1 MKNSFGALWIIGAMG
16 TLRADV
22 LVQQPSVWNGN
33 GSNVSVGYTDEESAA
48 GTGFQAFDNFSIAAG
63 GAINQVSWVGLYTNQ
78 TLFLNEPPNTTSW
91 DLDFYANNS
100 GVPGALLS
108 DTSLATAGVS
118 SQVLGTGSFGGATF
132 TMYEFTANIPE
143 FDAAAA
149 TTYWFSPFSH
159 NPDESAKF
167 IWVQGTGGDGSAYD
181 QRWSSGSVSANF
193 VLPVDL
199 AFSMSNVPEPST
211 LLLEGAGIGLAALL
225 RKAHWQRMAPHN
237 GKIIASGAGPCPAKD
252 LTGRFVSTTAPCIGL
267 GLALGTAKAPS

>member
-1 MKNSFGALWIIGAMG
+1 MKKNFGALLIMGAFS
-16 TLRADV
+16 TLSADV

-48 GTGFQAFDNFSIAAG
+48 GNGFQAFDNFSIAAG
-63 GAINQVSWVGLYTNQ
+63 GTINQVSWVGLYINQ
-78 TLFLNEPPNTTSW
+78 TVFLNEPPNTTNW
-91 DLDFYANNS
+91 DIDFYGDNA

-108 DTSLATAGVS
+108 DTNLASSGVS
-118 SQVLGTGSFGGATF
+118 SQILGTGSFGGSTF
-132 TMYEFTANIPE
+132 KMYEFTANIPE
-143 FDAAAA
+143 FDAAAG

-181 QRWSSGSVSANF
+181 HGMSSGSVSGNF

-211 LLLEGAGIGLAALL
+211 FVLAGVGIGLAALL
-225 RKAHWQRMAPHN
+225 RKRIRQM
-237 GKIIASGAGPCPAKD
+237 S
-252 LTGRFVSTTAPCIGL
+252 
-267 GLALGTAKAPS
+267 

>member
-1 MKNSFGALWIIGAMG
+1 MKKIFAALCMMG
-16 TLRADV
+16 GLSSLSADV

-48 GTGFQAFDNFSIAAG
+48 GTGLQAFDNFSIAAG

-78 TLFLNEPPNTTSW
+78 TLFLNEPPNTTNW

-108 DTSLATAGVS
+108 DTNLATAGVS
-118 SQVLGTGSFGGATF
+118 SQILGTGSFGGATF

-143 FDAAAA
+143 FDAVAG

-167 IWVQGTGGDGSAYD
+167 IWVQGTAGDGSAY
-181 QRWSSGSVSANF
+181 QRRMTLGSVSGNF
-193 VLPVDL
+193 VLPIDL

-211 LLLEGAGIGLAALL
+211 LLLVSAGFVLAGLL
-225 RKAHWQRMAPHN
+225 RKRMRR
-237 GKIIASGAGPCPAKD
+237 PA
-252 LTGRFVSTTAPCIGL
+252 
-267 GLALGTAKAPS
+267 

>member
-1 MKNSFGALWIIGAMG
+1 MKNSFAALWIMGAIG
-16 TLRADV
+16 TLSADV

-48 GTGFQAFDNFSIAAG
+48 GNGFQAFDNFSIAAG

-78 TLFLNEPPNTTSW
+78 TLFLNEPPNTTNW
-91 DLDFYANNS
+91 DIDFYANNS
-100 GVPGALLS
+100 GVPGTLLS
-108 DTSLATAGVS
+108 DTNLAAAGVS
-118 SQVLGTGSFGGATF
+118 SQILGTGSFGGSTF

-143 FDAAAA
+143 FDAAAG
-149 TTYWFSPFSH
+149 TTYWFSPFSD

-181 QRWSSGSVSANF
+181 HGMSSGSVSGNF

-211 LLLEGAGIGLAALL
+211 LLLVGAGIGLAALL
-225 RKAHWQRMAPHN
+225 RKFFGSAWRRP
-237 GKIIASGAGPCPAKD
+237 
-252 LTGRFVSTTAPCIGL
+252 TTL
-267 GLALGTAKAPS
+267 N